1 VTTTTKTLKK
11 MRKKIDNCLLR
22 NHEKARDDIP
32 KWFYVWQFYYKE
44 AKKAVILQLQKEDER
59 NHEDE
64 KMTLDNI
71 YIYSIYFSSICHTL
85 KQCIS
90 AKQPPITIPIIND
103 NNNPI
108 QIFNY

>member
-1 VTTTTKTLKK
+1 
-11 MRKKIDNCLLR
+11 MR

-71 YIYSIYFSSICHTL
+71 YIYILYIFLLFVTL
-85 KQCIS
+85 
-90 AKQPPITIPIIND
+90 
-103 NNNPI
+103 
-108 QIFNY
+108 